1 MNIGKLPKLTK
12 EQNRIL
18 DEIIHGAEIQV
29 TPENG
34 KYVYD
39 LIDDDGNIETIR
51 SDTFIRLRD
60 SNLIKLKYRPSID
73 IERWS

>member
-1 MNIGKLPKLTK
+1 MHIGKIPKLTK
-12 EQNRIL
+12 EQVRVL
-18 DEIIHGAEIQV
+18 DEIILGSEIQV

-39 LIDDDGNIETIR
+39 LIDDSGNYESIK
-51 SDTFIRLRD
+51 SSTFFRLRD
-60 SNLIKLKYRPSID
+60 SQLIKLKYRPSID